1 MFGEHDVDESEV
13 REAVDY
19 YTKEGN
25 KELKKITDDIRTM
38 FIGFGGTCYFHST
51 HNKQHTTEHNLL
63 FFDNYRLIILY
74 CIILYYIVLYNIVLH
89 CIVLC
94 CVVLYCIVL
103 YSIVLYCII

>member
-38 FIGFGGTCYFHST
+38 FIGFGGTACITFIP
-51 HNKQHTTEHNLL
+51 HTTRHMEINYKNSYVLKSTQIPPPPLMFLFEFFLVTLECFHHNL
-63 FFDNYRLIILY
+63 N
-74 CIILYYIVLYNIVLH
+74 
-89 CIVLC
+89 
-94 CVVLYCIVL
+94 
-103 YSIVLYCII
+103 